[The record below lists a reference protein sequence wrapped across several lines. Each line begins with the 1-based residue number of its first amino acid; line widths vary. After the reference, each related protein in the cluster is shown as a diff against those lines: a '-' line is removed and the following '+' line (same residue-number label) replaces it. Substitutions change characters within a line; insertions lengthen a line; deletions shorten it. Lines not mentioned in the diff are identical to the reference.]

1 MTDWTIVI
9 LLVLLGLALVII
21 EVIFIP
27 GTTLVGV
34 AGLIS
39 MIVGIILSFKYFGSE
54 TGWLTLGGSTAVSG
68 VFLYISF
75 RTNAWQRFALK
86 GSMDSRVNEVEI
98 LKFPVGL
105 EGIALSALRPIGKGE
120 FGGNVAEV
128 KTAGE
133 YIGAGES
140 IRVIQV
146 ATNYIIVEKIN

>member
-1 MTDWTIVI
+1 
-9 LLVLLGLALVII
+9 
-21 EVIFIP
+21 
-27 GTTLVGV
+27 
-34 AGLIS
+34 
-39 MIVGIILSFKYFGSE
+39 
-54 TGWLTLGGSTAVSG
+54 
-68 VFLYISF
+68 
-75 RTNAWQRFALK
+75 
-86 GSMDSRVNEVEI
+86 
-98 LKFPVGL
+98 L